1 MQESENKCYQLPE
14 NIVAKIPNC
23 LTKEQCRKLIK
34 YHQANF
40 NLVTHDDAAEQYN
53 GRRIPFVNIRNLEIK
68 RIIAEYQY
76 KAISEI
82 WKVYGERAYPEQSE
96 LMWWPAGKGQ
106 DMHIDVM
113 AKPLYEIPIETRK
126 GTQLEFIEDED
137 EVINVVPY
145 TDYASILYLNDNFEG
160 GETYFE
166 DGQECKPE
174 TGTCVIFQSMKH
186 FHGVRPANVD
196 GTGEDRYT
204 APIWYTTQAEEMELQ
219 SHGTQGTNKD
229 GGWRDLIRNPDPE
242 TVNVGVN
249 SEPVR
254 EWWAK
259 EFNIKTIDS

>member
-1 MQESENKCYQLPE
+1 MEESENKCYQLPE

-137 EVINVVPY
+137 EVIKV
-145 TDYASILYLNDNFEG
+145 
-160 GETYFE
+160 
-166 DGQECKPE
+166 Q
-174 TGTCVIFQSMKH
+174 H
-186 FHGVRPANVD
+186 
-196 GTGEDRYT
+196 
-204 APIWYTTQAEEMELQ
+204 
-219 SHGTQGTNKD
+219 
-229 GGWRDLIRNPDPE
+229 
-242 TVNVGVN
+242 
-249 SEPVR
+249 
-254 EWWAK
+254 
-259 EFNIKTIDS
+259 

>member
-1 MQESENKCYQLPE
+1 MEESENKCYQLPE

-145 TDYASILYLNDNFEG
+145 TDYASILYLNEDFEG

-166 DGQECKPE
+166 DGQVISPE

-186 FHGVRPANVD
+186 FHGVYPANPT
-196 GTGEDRYT
+196 GEGEDRMT
-204 APIWYTTQAEEMELQ
+204 AP
-219 SHGTQGTNKD
+219 
-229 GGWRDLIRNPDPE
+229 
-242 TVNVGVN
+242 
-249 SEPVR
+249 
-254 EWWAK
+254 
-259 EFNIKTIDS
+259 

>member
-1 MQESENKCYQLPE
+1 M
-14 NIVAKIPNC
+14 
-23 LTKEQCRKLIK
+23 
-34 YHQANF
+34 
-40 NLVTHDDAAEQYN
+40 
-53 GRRIPFVNIRNLEIK
+53 
-68 RIIAEYQY
+68 AEYQY

-96 LMWWPAGKGQ
+96 LMWWPSGKGQ

-113 AKPLYEIPIETRK
+113 AKPLYEIPLETRK
-126 GTQLEFIEDED
+126 GTPLEFLEDE
-137 EVINVVPY
+137 ESVINVVPY

-166 DGQECKPE
+166 DGQVFAPE

-186 FHGVRPANVD
+186 FHGVYPANVD
-196 GTGEDRYT
+196 GKGEDRYT

-219 SHGTQGTNKD
+219 SHGTQGTNKA
-229 GGWRDLIRNPDPE
+229 GGWRDLIANPNPE

-254 EWWAK
+254 EWWVK
-259 EFNIKTIDS
+259 EFNIKIIDS

>member
-1 MQESENKCYQLPE
+1 
-14 NIVAKIPNC
+14 
-23 LTKEQCRKLIK
+23 
-34 YHQANF
+34 
-40 NLVTHDDAAEQYN
+40 
-53 GRRIPFVNIRNLEIK
+53 
-68 RIIAEYQY
+68 
-76 KAISEI
+76 
-82 WKVYGERAYPEQSE
+82 
-96 LMWWPAGKGQ
+96 
-106 DMHIDVM
+106 MHIDVM
-113 AKPLYEIPIETRK
+113 AKPLYEVPIETRK
-126 GTQLEFIEDED
+126 GTPLEFLEDED